1 MENQNTYGTNQRR
14 KKRKKI
20 KRMTMRMK
28 KKLLLVFFVI
38 VMVLI
43 VLIGRIIYIQ
53 HVKGATY
60 ERIVLSQQEYDSET
74 IPYRR
79 GDILDAKGTIL
90 ATSTD
95 VYNLILDCKVMTSK
109 EIYVE
114 PTLTALF
121 SCYPE
126 LDESEVRAIV
136 REHPDSQYNVLI
148 KRMSYDEMEKLN
160 SMMSDPKN
168 YPNIKGIWFEKNY
181 LRSYPYGSLAAPVI
195 GFTRSDNV
203 GMTGLENYYDST
215 LSGTNGRRYGY
226 LNSDSDLEKTVKN
239 AKDGNTIVTTLDAN
253 LQSIVEDKIAIFA
266 RTFENKDREG
276 AAAEHIGV
284 VIMNPKNGEVKAM
297 AQYPSFDLTD
307 PWDLTAYYTQ
317 EEIDAFTEEERTDAL
332 NRIWT
337 NFCISNTYEPGSTA
351 KPFTEAC
358 GLETGTLIGDET
370 YVCDGKEVI
379 AGSPINCVNR
389 SGHGVETL
397 RTAIMDSCNDALMQ
411 MSYRIGVDNFCKY
424 QNLFGFGL
432 KTNID
437 LPGEARTDSL
447 IYTPENMKTID
458 LATNSFGQNFNT
470 TMIQIA
476 SAFCSLV
483 NNGEYYQPHMVSK
496 VLDSAG
502 NTIRTVD
509 PVLLKQTVSQE
520 TSETLR
526 GFMKDTVAEGTA
538 KYAQVS
544 GYSIGG
550 KTGTAQ
556 ISTAAGKDKE
566 NYLVSFLGFV
576 PTEDPEL
583 VIYCIVDKP
592 NAAEQAHSTY
602 AQNIVREILEE
613 ALPYL
618 NIYPTEPV
626 AEDALTP
633 DQTNFYT
640 GLSAFLTVPSEE
652 VIRQQEEGT
661 TEANPQEASE
671 TEGDTTPQ
679 EEGADDA
686 QASPDEAEEENTP
699 EGDDTDNLPV

>member
-1 MENQNTYGTNQRR
+1 M
-14 KKRKKI
+14 
-20 KRMTMRMK
+20 
-28 KKLLLVFFVI
+28 
-38 VMVLI
+38 
-43 VLIGRIIYIQ
+43 
-53 HVKGATY
+53 
-60 ERIVLSQQEYDSET
+60 
-74 IPYRR
+74 
-79 GDILDAKGTIL
+79 
-90 ATSTD
+90 
-95 VYNLILDCKVMTSK
+95 
-109 EIYVE
+109 
-114 PTLTALF
+114 
-121 SCYPE
+121 
-126 LDESEVRAIV
+126 
-136 REHPDSQYNVLI
+136 
-148 KRMSYDEMEKLN
+148 
-160 SMMSDPKN
+160 
-168 YPNIKGIWFEKNY
+168 
-181 LRSYPYGSLAAPVI
+181 
-195 GFTRSDNV
+195 
-203 GMTGLENYYDST
+203 
-215 LSGTNGRRYGY
+215 
-226 LNSDSDLEKTVKN
+226 
-239 AKDGNTIVTTLDAN
+239 
-253 LQSIVEDKIAIFA
+253 
-266 RTFENKDREG
+266 
-276 AAAEHIGV
+276 
-284 VIMNPKNGEVKAM
+284 
-297 AQYPSFDLTD
+297 
-307 PWDLTAYYTQ
+307 
-317 EEIDAFTEEERTDAL
+317 
-332 NRIWT
+332 
-337 NFCISNTYEPGSTA
+337 
-351 KPFTEAC
+351 
-358 GLETGTLIGDET
+358 ETGTLIGDET

-626 AEDALTP
+626 EEDALTP

-661 TEANPQEASE
+661 TEANPQEASV

-686 QASPDEAEEENTP
+686 QASPDEAEEENAP